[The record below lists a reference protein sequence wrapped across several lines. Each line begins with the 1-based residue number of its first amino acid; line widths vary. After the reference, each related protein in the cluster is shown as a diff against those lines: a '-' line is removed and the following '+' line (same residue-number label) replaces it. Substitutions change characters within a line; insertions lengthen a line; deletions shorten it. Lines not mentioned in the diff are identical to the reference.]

1 MASLSA
7 ADIEQAKLDPASV
20 FRSPEDVIRA
30 ALSVEDKKAIL
41 RRWEE
46 DADALIRASDEGME
60 PSETQRSPADL
71 LGAIQDALEL
81 LEGDGRSA

>member
-1 MASLSA
+1 MPPLSA
-7 ADIEQAKLDPASV
+7 ADIEQARLDPESV
-20 FRSPEDVIRA
+20 FRSPEEVIRA
-30 ALSVEDKKAIL
+30 ALSVKDKKAVL

-46 DADALIRASDEGME
+46 DTEALIRASDEGME
-60 PSETQRSPADL
+60 PSETRRSPADL